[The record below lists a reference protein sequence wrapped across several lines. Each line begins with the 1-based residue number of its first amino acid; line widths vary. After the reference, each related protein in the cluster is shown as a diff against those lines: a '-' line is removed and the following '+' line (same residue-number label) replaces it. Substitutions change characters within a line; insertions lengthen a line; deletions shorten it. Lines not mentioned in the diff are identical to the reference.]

1 MVQWLRLHAFSAEG
15 TDSICG
21 QESSRCPVVQP
32 KKKQNKTSNVWPS
45 HSISRC
51 LPKGN
56 ENMCPQKDFNKMPE
70 QLYS

>member
-1 MVQWLRLHAFSAEG
+1 MVQWVKTHAFNAEG
-15 TDSICG
+15 TDSVCG

-32 KKKQNKTSNVWPS
+32 KIKTASNVWPS

-51 LPKGN
+51 LPMGN
-56 ENMCPQKDFNKMPE
+56 ENMYPQKDFNKMPE